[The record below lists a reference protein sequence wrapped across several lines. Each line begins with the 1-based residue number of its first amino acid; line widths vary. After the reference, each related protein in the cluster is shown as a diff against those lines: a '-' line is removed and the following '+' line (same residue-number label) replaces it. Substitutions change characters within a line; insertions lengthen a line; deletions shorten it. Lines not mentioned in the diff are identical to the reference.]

1 VWRLRLHAPLDANMW
16 LSLHPTVVVAD
27 GYARVALPVR
37 DAYRRLSAHRARGGV
52 SRAAQSH
59 RVTWRAMTVAKR
71 DIAMLL
77 VAATLT
83 ACGAAPDPSADAAA
97 RDERLARI
105 HASYVFAD
113 IHAHPSRFHRANVDR
128 IDADE
133 MRRCG
138 RVPT

>member
-1 VWRLRLHAPLDANMW
+1 
-16 LSLHPTVVVAD
+16 
-27 GYARVALPVR
+27 
-37 DAYRRLSAHRARGGV
+37 
-52 SRAAQSH
+52 
-59 RVTWRAMTVAKR
+59 MTVAKR

-133 MRRCG
+133 LERYRRGSIDLIVANVSRSEERRVGKGG
-138 RVPT
+138 RAGAWS